1 MYPSLTPIGSGS
13 IFASSSDCCWECLH
27 LRDPLWDQLVH
38 SLSVSLGVILGLLWA
53 VTQEP
58 LRSQE
63 MDSFRGSVSCRLQSL
78 MGVAEA
84 VCMPLGLRWVWEGVL
99 PWGLG
104 PRSWPIQLRGW
115 LVTHSGPLCSC
126 NQLTQWILG
135 TFIKKKN
142 PLSSCNSCFLSRSGW
157 ATPLQ
162 CSFVIYVPLFNSP
175 HPPYI
180 THLPPIFMSL
190 KLNPLSPISTAH
202 MHMCIGSSTG
212 TWVAYRWQPHHSY
225 QMLLAPQHPFSLH
238 DGVL

>member
-135 TFIKKKN
+135 TFIKKKTLSHLAIPASSPGLAGQLLCN
-142 PLSSCNSCFLSRSGW
+142 VLLSYMSPSSILLIPHTSPTSLPSSCL
-157 ATPLQ
+157 
-162 CSFVIYVPLFNSP
+162 
-175 HPPYI
+175 
-180 THLPPIFMSL
+180 
-190 KLNPLSPISTAH
+190 
-202 MHMCIGSSTG
+202 
-212 TWVAYRWQPHHSY
+212 
-225 QMLLAPQHPFSLH
+225 
-238 DGVL
+238 